1 MYLDNEDFLSW
12 MQKIASQLKEI
23 GKDVKSFVQTKD
35 VLDDNER
42 ILDNQDMCFLLKVSN
57 RTLQRYRDDGSL
69 PFFKVKSKIYYRAS
83 EIRAFIKDH
92 AILQKINLFERAAT
106 NPNKKE

>member
-1 MYLDNEDFLSW
+1 MYLDNNNFISW
-12 MQKIASQLKEI
+12 MQKISSQLKEI

-35 VLDDNER
+35 VLEDNER

-83 EIRAFIKDH
+83 EIRTFLKEH
-92 AILQKINLFERAAT
+92 ASVQKVNLFELAT
-106 NPNKKE
+106 NNSIQKE